1 MSDRRKSL
9 FCPRAHVSWCCCSAP
24 AATIPAA
31 SAQPLR
37 SQPLR
42 AAGSYV
48 ITIHLYAFTT
58 PASVPAGATV
68 TIVNK
73 DAADHTVTSTTGKFD
88 VPAPANQTTSFTAPS
103 TPGSYPFFCTIH
115 PDMHGTLVVV
125 AASGGGGGG
134 GGTGGGGGGNGGG
147 GGGQAPHGPVETGD
161 GGSITS
167 GPNTALAA
175 LGVTALV
182 AGLGALVLWRRSA
195 ARS

>member
-9 FCPRAHVSWCCCSAP
+9 FVLALMSLVLLFS

-48 ITIHLYAFTT
+48 ITIHLYAFNT

-68 TIVNK
+68 TVVNK
-73 DAADHTVTSTTGKFD
+73 DAADHTVTSTTGAFD

-103 TPGSYPFFCTIH
+103 TPGSYPFICTIH

-125 AASGGGGGG
+125 AASGGGGGGG

-161 GGSITS
+161 GGSISS